1 MWISPE
7 TRELQYSGRIDFD
20 DKKAPVLVYACS
32 SIRLVFCGTAIEV
45 ELENHRSC
53 WENEM
58 GYFLDG
64 KQGKF
69 ALTDKAGRRSYRI
82 AEKLKDEKHELLL
95 FKRMDSCHTVTFY
108 GFQIEGENVT
118 LYEPP
123 EKPARRIE
131 FFGDSVSCGEV
142 SEALDYIGKEDPVH
156 HGQYSNSWYSYAWM
170 TARKL
175 NAEIHDT
182 SQGGIALLDGTGWF
196 AAPDY
201 KGVESC
207 YDKIEYHPDLG
218 PVKQWDFSKFRPQV
232 VVIAIGQNDSHPY
245 DYMAENPEGKE
256 ATHWREH
263 YLSFVKKIAEQYP
276 KAQIILTTTIL
287 CHDKNWDLAIGEV
300 AKRIGEK
307 RIHHFLYT
315 KNGCGTPGHIR
326 IPEAEEMAE
335 ELSTYIES
343 LGEEIWKA
351 EE

>member
-1 MWISPE
+1 
-7 TRELQYSGRIDFD
+7 
-20 DKKAPVLVYACS
+20 
-32 SIRLVFCGTAIEV
+32 
-45 ELENHRSC
+45 
-53 WENEM
+53 
-58 GYFLDG
+58 
-64 KQGKF
+64 
-69 ALTDKAGRRSYRI
+69 
-82 AEKLKDEKHELLL
+82 
-95 FKRMDSCHTVTFY
+95 
-108 GFQIEGENVT
+108 
-118 LYEPP
+118 
-123 EKPARRIE
+123 
-131 FFGDSVSCGEV
+131 
-142 SEALDYIGKEDPVH
+142 
-156 HGQYSNSWYSYAWM
+156 M

-201 KGVESC
+201 KGMESC

-218 PVKQWDFSKFRPQV
+218 EGKQWDFSKFRPQV

-245 DYMAENPEGKE
+245 DYMAEKPEGKE
-256 ATHWREH
+256 ATRWKEH
-263 YLSFVKKIAEQYP
+263 YFSFVKKIAEQYP

-287 CHDKNWDLAIGEV
+287 CHDKNWDLAIKEV
-300 AKRIGEK
+300 AIRIGEK